1 MGGGKKM
8 ANQGK
13 GKKNCGRKR
22 KSRGKKRKPVRRQK
36 GRKNTKKGKGWK
48 KSKKEKARNRQ
59 KGQKDKTIIKPPAAE
74 TPNNP
79 TTDAPTTDNPTTDNP
94 TTDTDQCFA
103 DMDEVRKMATKG
115 TNYRKQYE
123 RMMKFKDIGN
133 TKAGMAA
140 DFSITGVHLMDIGGG
155 NPDAPA
161 CSGDTSGSGADKLKA
176 SIAVLNGCES
186 SISTACDTSTYPFP
200 ADMDV
205 VMTCSEDFEVLI
217 TAQRECDNLATVAE
231 KCECYSNIDTTKAKE
246 CEVISTEMRSVK
258 GSHKACTNAF
268 KACAKEKK
276 GASSLLYAC
285 SQTVAAL
292 ANKGAQAATNSK
304 ALDDAK
310 SAIEGKISR
319 AKNANIKR
327 RTRSLPTTCAELITA
342 SEELIELAK
351 TNPTSAE
358 VETKANN
365 IVSAAGGI
373 TCTEAAPRSSLTIII
388 IGFTEAKAVVDIVV
402 KAIFAAI
409 GESTGTTP
417 TEESIG
423 ALTEA
428 PVVTPA
434 AAVRRNRLVRDI
446 LAGLNNN

>member
-13 GKKNCGRKR
+13 GKKNGGRKR
-22 KSRGKKRKPVRRQK
+22 KNRGKKRKPVRRQK

-59 KGQKDKTIIKPPAAE
+59 KGQKD
-74 TPNNP
+74 
-79 TTDAPTTDNPTTDNP
+79 NP
-94 TTDTDQCFA
+94 TTDTYQCFA

-140 DFSITGVHLMDIGGG
+140 DFSITGVHLTDIGGG

-176 SIAVLNGCES
+176 SIAVLNGCED

-231 KCECYSNIDTTKAKE
+231 KCECY
-246 CEVISTEMRSVK
+246 
-258 GSHKACTNAF
+258 
-268 KACAKEKK
+268 
-276 GASSLLYAC
+276 Y
-285 SQTVAAL
+285 
-292 ANKGAQAATNSK
+292 
-304 ALDDAK
+304 
-310 SAIEGKISR
+310 
-319 AKNANIKR
+319 
-327 RTRSLPTTCAELITA
+327 
-342 SEELIELAK
+342 
-351 TNPTSAE
+351 
-358 VETKANN
+358 
-365 IVSAAGGI
+365 
-373 TCTEAAPRSSLTIII
+373 
-388 IGFTEAKAVVDIVV
+388 
-402 KAIFAAI
+402 
-409 GESTGTTP
+409 
-417 TEESIG
+417 
-423 ALTEA
+423 
-428 PVVTPA
+428 
-434 AAVRRNRLVRDI
+434 
-446 LAGLNNN
+446 

>member
-22 KSRGKKRKPVRRQK
+22 KSRGKKRAPVRRQK

-74 TPNNP
+74 NPNNP
-79 TTDAPTTDNPTTDNP
+79 TTDTP
-94 TTDTDQCFA
+94 TTDTDQRFA

-140 DFSITGVHLMDIGGG
+140 DFSITGVHLTDIGGG

-176 SIAVLNGCES
+176 SIAVLNGCED

-217 TAQRECDNLATVAE
+217 AAQRECDNLATVAE

-246 CEVISTEMRSVK
+246 CEVISTEMRAVK

-268 KACAKEKK
+268 EACAKEKK

-319 AKNANIKR
+319 AKNSNIKR
-327 RTRSLPTTCAELITA
+327 RTRSLPTTCDELITA
-342 SEELIELAK
+342 SQKVIDLAK
-351 TNPTSAE
+351 TSPTS
-358 VETKANN
+358 
-365 IVSAAGGI
+365 
-373 TCTEAAPRSSLTIII
+373 PL
-388 IGFTEAKAVVDIVV
+388 
-402 KAIFAAI
+402 
-409 GESTGTTP
+409 
-417 TEESIG
+417 
-423 ALTEA
+423 
-428 PVVTPA
+428 
-434 AAVRRNRLVRDI
+434 
-446 LAGLNNN
+446 

>member
-74 TPNNP
+74 NPNNP
-79 TTDAPTTDNPTTDNP
+79 TTDTPTTDNPTTDNP
-94 TTDTDQCFA
+94 TTDTDTDKCFA

-140 DFSITGVHLMDIGGG
+140 DFSITGVHLTDIGGG

-176 SIAVLNGCES
+176 SIAVLNGCED

-231 KCECYSNIDTTKAKE
+231 KCECY
-246 CEVISTEMRSVK
+246 
-258 GSHKACTNAF
+258 
-268 KACAKEKK
+268 
-276 GASSLLYAC
+276 Y
-285 SQTVAAL
+285 
-292 ANKGAQAATNSK
+292 
-304 ALDDAK
+304 
-310 SAIEGKISR
+310 
-319 AKNANIKR
+319 
-327 RTRSLPTTCAELITA
+327 
-342 SEELIELAK
+342 
-351 TNPTSAE
+351 
-358 VETKANN
+358 
-365 IVSAAGGI
+365 
-373 TCTEAAPRSSLTIII
+373 
-388 IGFTEAKAVVDIVV
+388 
-402 KAIFAAI
+402 
-409 GESTGTTP
+409 
-417 TEESIG
+417 
-423 ALTEA
+423 
-428 PVVTPA
+428 
-434 AAVRRNRLVRDI
+434 
-446 LAGLNNN
+446 